1 MKILQVD
8 YEYYKIRLEVKNMEK
23 AVIYV
28 RVSSEEQAKHG
39 FSIDNQKKVCS
50 EFAERNGYYVDKL
63 FVDEGKS
70 AKNLDRPEI
79 QELMSYCSKKKNDI
93 KALVVWRLDRI
104 SRNNTDYHGVLRP
117 LLAKKRIKLLSATE
131 ANVASIEGELM
142 RNIGMSYAEYE
153 RQLIGVRTIAGL
165 RQKASQGEYPHK
177 APIGYKNVSKE
188 DGSKTTVIDENYA
201 FYVKQ
206 AFNLYDSGL
215 YTLRNLTDKLY
226 KDGLRSKTGK
236 RIPKTS
242 IEHMLK
248 NIFYIGVFKFEDKIY
263 ENAKHTP
270 IISRELFY
278 RVQDRLIDP
287 NKTKK
292 QNYDFAYTGMIR
304 CGYCGCLLTA
314 ELKKGKYIYYH
325 CTGNKGGDCKR
336 DYINETKID
345 KSMSEILKLIII
357 PHEIRERVSNELK
370 IVHEKKNGY
379 SKDVKASLIKQI
391 QVLENRIEE
400 AFTLK
405 LDGNI
410 THDFWKSQNDKW
422 QTEKDKLK
430 IQLDEIDKLDKEF
443 YEKADILLGFT
454 DNAYEYFSKGN
465 IKQKRKILEI
475 ISDEITYKDKTF
487 NVKLKPIFQT
497 IAENQ
502 YNLAHDFS
510 NNRTLEN
517 GIIKGVETNSAPK
530 YRKISPGWTRTNNLP
545 VNSRLLRH

>member
-1 MKILQVD
+1 
-8 YEYYKIRLEVKNMEK
+8 MEK
-23 AVIYV
+23 AVIYA

-39 FSIDNQKKVCS
+39 FSIENQKRQCE
-50 EFAERNGYYVDKL
+50 EFAERNGYFVIKT

-79 QELMSYCSKKKNDI
+79 QDLMAYCGKKKNDVHAVI
-93 KALVVWRLDRI
+93 IWRLDRI
-104 SRNNTDYHGVLRP
+104 SRNNEDYHGALRP
-117 LLAKKRIKLLSATE
+117 LFERKGIKLLSATE
-131 ANVASIEGELM
+131 ANVNTIEGDLM
-142 RNIGMSYAEYE
+142 RNIGMSFAEYE
-153 RQLIGVRTIAGL
+153 RKVIGVRTLAGL
-165 RQKASQGEYPHK
+165 RQKAEQGEYPHK
-177 APIGYKNVSKE
+177 APIGYKNISRE

-206 AFNLYDSGL
+206 AFNLYDSGM
-215 YTLRNLTDKLY
+215 YSLRSLTEKLY
-226 KDGLRSKTGK
+226 QDGLRSKTGK

-242 IEHMLK
+242 VEKMLK
-248 NIFYIGVFKFEDKIY
+248 NIFYTGVFKFEDKIY
-263 ENAKHTP
+263 ENAKHSP
-270 IISRELFY
+270 IISKELFY

-287 NKTKK
+287 NKTRK
-292 QNYDFAYTGMIR
+292 QNYDFAYTGLIR
-304 CGYCGCLLTA
+304 CGYCSCLLTA

-325 CTGNKGGDCKR
+325 CTGNKGGNCKR
-336 DYINETKID
+336 DYINEVKID
-345 KSMSEILKLIII
+345 KSISEILKLIII
-357 PHEIRERVSNELK
+357 PQEIREKISNELK

-379 SKDVKASLIKQI
+379 SKDVKASIIKQI

-475 ISDEITYKDKTF
+475 ISEEITYKDKNF

-502 YNLAHDFS
+502 YNLTQKFA
-510 NNRTLEN
+510 NNRALKN
-517 GIIKGVETNSAPK
+517 GIIKGVETNSTPK
-530 YRKISPGWTRTNNLP
+530 NRKNSPGWTRTSNP
-545 VNSRLLRH
+545 SINSRMLRH